1 MNKKFL
7 FTTIIVAV
15 VANCAII
22 GCNRST
28 RTSSEQGSS
37 ANEGGANSAKQPE
50 TTAPPTTSAAPAVA
64 VADTPKPQTIEDKMP
79 KKPAAKPEKNP
90 YEKSDIEI
98 KTFKV
103 DPPNTG
109 YGYDVMIDK
118 RPYLHQPNI
127 PAVPGNSGFSS
138 EERAR
143 KAAGLVAYKIRH
155 NIMPPTIDTKEL
167 DSLGVLK

>member
-1 MNKKFL
+1 MNNKFL
-7 FTTIIVAV
+7 FSAIIAAV

-22 GCNRST
+22 GCGRSE
-28 RTSSEQGSS
+28 RTSSEQGLS
-37 ANEGGANSAKQPE
+37 AKVEDNNSAKEPQA
-50 TTAPPTTSAAPAVA
+50 TAAPAAAPAVA
-64 VADTPKPQTIEDKMP
+64 VADTSKPLSPGERML
-79 KKPAAKPEKNP
+79 KKQAAKPEKSP

-103 DPPNTG
+103 DPPGSG

-127 PAVPGNSGFSS
+127 PAVPGNNGFSS
-138 EERAR
+138 EENAK
-143 KAAGLVAYKIRH
+143 KAAGLVVYKIRH
-155 NIMPPTIDTKEL
+155 NIMPPTIDPKEL